1 VFDYC
6 GSTVGKSGQTPS
18 AAERDLDLRIPMPA
32 LKATVRDIQ
41 SLVFKNKDKE
51 DGTRESEAR

>member
-1 VFDYC
+1 MFDYC

-51 DGTRESEAR
+51 D